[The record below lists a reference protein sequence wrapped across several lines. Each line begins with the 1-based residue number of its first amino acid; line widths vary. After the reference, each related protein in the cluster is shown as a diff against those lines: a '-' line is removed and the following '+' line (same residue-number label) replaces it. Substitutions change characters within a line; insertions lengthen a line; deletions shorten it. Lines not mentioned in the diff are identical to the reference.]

1 MLLDTGPLAMVIIG
15 SARLTNTAKDA
26 ILSAD
31 RVTVSAISLY
41 EIGQKVRLGK
51 WPEMEQFVSELERL
65 TLERGVEILPLTG
78 SASLRASLLEW
89 SHRDPFDRM
98 IAAVALQE
106 GVAVVSPDAAFDG
119 IGVSRVWG
127 ICGLLRLDD

>member
-1 MLLDTGPLAMVIIG
+1 VLLDTGPLAMVIIG

-119 IGVSRVWG
+119 IGVSRVW
-127 ICGLLRLDD
+127 